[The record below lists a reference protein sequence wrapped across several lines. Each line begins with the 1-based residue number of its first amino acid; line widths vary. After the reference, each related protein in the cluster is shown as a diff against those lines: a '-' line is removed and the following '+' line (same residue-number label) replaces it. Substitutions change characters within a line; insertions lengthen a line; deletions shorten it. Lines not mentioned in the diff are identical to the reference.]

1 MRSLRSLSLLLG
13 VLSSLAITG
22 CTVGT
27 LVPGSSDPDPKAL
40 ERDASDTE
48 SPAPSGSTPAPSGSA
63 SGSGSP
69 NVPPANGTANANV
82 SLRVTGDCAPDFRD
96 LIVATNVVSY
106 DSLSVTNAS
115 APMSG
120 SFQIQLVSGKRDLTL
135 STLGRTQDRDVVNVT
150 AGGVVYTNLCNSGGA
165 GSGGCSFD
173 AASKTWRNDSVAGRV
188 TARAY
193 DPRTGTL
200 DASLDGVV
208 LASTQGRGLC
218 KLQGT
223 VKATRLGR

>member
-13 VLSSLAITG
+13 VISSLAVTG

-27 LVPGSSDPDPKAL
+27 LVPVSSDPDPKPL
-40 ERDASDTE
+40 ERE
-48 SPAPSGSTPAPSGSA
+48 SSETPAPSGSTPTPSGSV
-63 SGSGSP
+63 SGTGSP
-69 NVPPANGTANANV
+69 NVPPANSNASANV
-82 SLRVTGDCAPDFRD
+82 SLRVSGDCAPDFRD
-96 LIVATNVVSY
+96 FIVATNVVSY

-115 APMSG
+115 APMNG
-120 SFQIQLVSGKRDLTL
+120 SFQIQLVSGKRDLSL

-150 AGGVVYTNLCNSGGA
+150 AGGVVYTNLCNSGAAGA
-165 GSGGCSFD
+165 DGCSFD
-173 AASKTWRNDSVAGRV
+173 APSKAWRNDPVAGRI

-200 DASLDGVV
+200 DVTLDGVV